1 MGASYG
7 SGTFYLINPCVSLV
21 IVYWVVILF
30 LLPHLRPA
38 HLPEIPI
45 PPVLCIGKNVRRK
58 EKKRKRETGLP
69 GIYFLE
75 LTPYILTH
83 VHMYMYEYL
92 EKIGFFKVFIYD
104 KCK

>member
-45 PPVLCIGKNVRRK
+45 SRYCAL
-58 EKKRKRETGLP
+58 EKMFVEKRKREKEKLVYP
-69 GIYFLE
+69 V
-75 LTPYILTH
+75 YI
-83 VHMYMYEYL
+83 
-92 EKIGFFKVFIYD
+92 F
-104 KCK
+104 